1 MEAKKIS
8 VPLLMRLPGYL
19 DYLYSLP
26 EEDNATVSATAIAF
40 ALGLGDVMV
49 RKDLALVSKGGK
61 RRIGHQRDQLIQD
74 IEEFLDRNNVSNAVL
89 VGAGKLGQALM
100 SYEEFEAQGL
110 NILAGFDKEPVE
122 NPEECAKPIY
132 SMDKLK
138 AFCYRNRVRIGII
151 TVPAAYAQEVCDKMV
166 DCGIEAIWNFAPVN
180 LNVPEHILVQSI
192 NLAASLSVLRMQQIK
207 QRRGPAMETT
217 AS

>member
-1 MEAKKIS
+1 METKRIS

-19 DYLYSLP
+19 DYLHSLS
-26 EEDNATVSATAIAF
+26 EEDNATVSATAIAT

-49 RKDLALVSKGGK
+49 RKDLALVSNGGK
-61 RRIGHQRDQLIQD
+61 RRVGHQRDQLIQD
-74 IEEFLDRNNVSNAVL
+74 IEAFLDRNNVSNAVL

-100 SYEEFEAQGL
+100 SFEEFKEQGL
-110 NILAGFDKEPVE
+110 NILAAFDKELAQDMGNCP
-122 NPEECAKPIY
+122 KPIY
-132 SMDKLK
+132 SMDQLE

-151 TVPAAYAQEVCDKMV
+151 TVPATYAQEVCDRRV
-166 DCGIEAIWNFAPVN
+166 DYGIEAIWNFASVN

-207 QRRGPAMETT
+207 QRRTPSSDTL
-217 AS
+217 S